1 MAERKKPGS
10 EAKKTAKVE
19 TAKKEPKNAAS
30 KAAAK
35 KTAAAPAAEPNPALA
50 APKPAGG
57 PVTPVAPAPGPAAK
71 VAPKPRP
78 APAAPKRVPEKAVRV
93 TQVRSPAGRF
103 AYQRATLRGLGLDRI
118 NRSSVL
124 EDTPAVRGMIE
135 RVRHLVRIDP
145 VA

>member
-1 MAERKKPGS
+1 MAEKEKKPAG
-10 EAKKTAKVE
+10 EAKKKAPKAEAV
-19 TAKKEPKNAAS
+19 KKEPKKATP

-35 KTAAAPAAEPNPALA
+35 KAAAVEAAPLAAPAPVEQRPAPAVAPKPAPVAKVA
-50 APKPAGG
+50 APKP
-57 PVTPVAPAPGPAAK
+57 PP
-71 VAPKPRP
+71 
-78 APAAPKRVPEKAVRV
+78 APKRVPEKAVKV

-103 AYQRATLRGLGLDRI
+103 AYQRATLKGLGLDRI
-118 NRSSVL
+118 NRSRVL

>member
-1 MAERKKPGS
+1 MAEKKKP
-10 EAKKTAKVE
+10 EADSKKKAPKPE
-19 TAKKEPKNAAS
+19 ASKKEPKKAAP

-35 KTAAAPAAEPNPALA
+35 KAAAAPAERAPA
-50 APKPAGG
+50 APTAAQA
-57 PVTPVAPAPGPAAK
+57 APAPAAR
-71 VAPKPRP
+71 VVLPKPRP
-78 APAAPKRVPEKAVRV
+78 APPARTPSPEKAVKV
-93 TQVRSPAGRF
+93 TQVRSAAGRF

-118 NRSSVL
+118 NRSCVL

>member
-1 MAERKKPGS
+1 MAEKKQPEAEGKKAPKAEAAKK
-10 EAKKTAKVE
+10 EAKK
-19 TAKKEPKNAAS
+19 AAP

-35 KTAAAPAAEPNPALA
+35 KAAAAPDAAAPAEPTAAQA
-50 APKPAGG
+50 AP
-57 PVTPVAPAPGPAAK
+57 TS
-71 VAPKPRP
+71 KPRP
-78 APAAPKRVPEKAVRV
+78 APSASKPIPERAVKV
-93 TQVRSPAGRF
+93 TQIRSPAGRF

-118 NRSSVL
+118 NRSRVL

>member
-1 MAERKKPGS
+1 MAEKKKPEA
-10 EAKKTAKVE
+10 EAKKKASKPEGVS
-19 TAKKEPKNAAS
+19 KEPKKAAP

-35 KTAAAPAAEPNPALA
+35 KAVAVPAEPAPTQAPATAAPA
-50 APKPAGG
+50 
-57 PVTPVAPAPGPAAK
+57 PVAAA
-71 VAPKPRP
+71 PRP
-78 APAAPKRVPEKAVRV
+78 APAAKVVLPKPRPAPKRVPEKAVKV
-93 TQVRSPAGRF
+93 TQIRSPAGRF

-118 NRSSVL
+118 NRSRVL

>member
-1 MAERKKPGS
+1 MAEKKKPEAEARKKAPKP
-10 EAKKTAKVE
+10 EAAN
-19 TAKKEPKNAAS
+19 KEPKKAAP

-35 KTAAAPAAEPNPALA
+35 KAAAAPAEPAPAD
-50 APKPAGG
+50 APA
-57 PVTPVAPAPGPAAK
+57 APAPVAAAPRRAPAAK
-71 VAPKPRP
+71 VILPKPRP
-78 APAAPKRVPEKAVRV
+78 APPAPKRIPEKAVKV
-93 TQVRSPAGRF
+93 TQIRSPAGRF

-118 NRSSVL
+118 NRSCVL

>member
-1 MAERKKPGS
+1 MAEKKQPEAEGKKAPKAEAAKK
-10 EAKKTAKVE
+10 EAKK
-19 TAKKEPKNAAS
+19 AAP

-35 KTAAAPAAEPNPALA
+35 KAAAAPDAAAPAEPTAAQA
-50 APKPAGG
+50 AP
-57 PVTPVAPAPGPAAK
+57 TS
-71 VAPKPRP
+71 KPRP
-78 APAAPKRVPEKAVRV
+78 APSAPKPGPDRAVKV
-93 TQVRSPAGRF
+93 TQIRSPAGRF

-118 NRSSVL
+118 NRSRVL